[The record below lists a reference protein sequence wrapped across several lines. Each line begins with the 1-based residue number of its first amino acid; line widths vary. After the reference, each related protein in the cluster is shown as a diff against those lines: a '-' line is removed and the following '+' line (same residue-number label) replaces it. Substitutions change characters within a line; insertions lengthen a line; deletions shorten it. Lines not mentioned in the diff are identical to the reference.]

1 MAVYL
6 VGLLQVTAAI
16 ELTLALL
23 LASQGK
29 VPAPSSDFWPVYLF
43 VDIALVAAG
52 GILIARGLET
62 MHSPTPE
69 ASPDPAEDN
78 PPPD

>member
-6 VGLLQVTAAI
+6 VGLLLLTAGI

-29 VPAPSSDFWPVYLF
+29 VPSPSSEFWVVYLG
-43 VDIALVAAG
+43 VNIAFYTGGGVLVP
-52 GILIARGLET
+52 RGLGALRGSEVVLKET
-62 MHSPTPE
+62 VSE
-69 ASPDPAEDN
+69 N
-78 PPPD
+78 PPPG